1 MPYSVKEI
9 FHTLQGEGRNAGRSA
24 IFCRFTGCNLWS
36 GHEIDRASATCQF
49 CDTDFVGIDGQNGG
63 KFEEASDLAEVVDK
77 IWNTHVESKN
87 NKFIVCTGGEP
98 LLQLDTLLIEALQ
111 KKDFEVAIET
121 NGTQPAPPNIDW
133 ICVSPKTKVS
143 DLVIKSGNELKFVY
157 PQESLTPEQ
166 FEHFDFNL
174 FYLVPM
180 DGINKDESTRLAV
193 DYCLKN
199 PKWQLNLQMHKL
211 IGLP

>member
-9 FHTLQGEGRNAGRSA
+9 FHTLQGEGANAGRSA
-24 IFCRFTGCNLWS
+24 VFCRFTGCNLWS
-36 GHEIDRASATCQF
+36 GLEVDRANAICPF
-49 CDTDFVGIDGQNGG
+49 CDTDFVGVDGQNGA
-63 KFEEASDLAEVVDK
+63 KFEEASELAEVVDK
-77 IWNTHVESKN
+77 IWNTHVPNKK

-98 LLQLDTLLIEALQ
+98 LLQLDTLLIEALH
-111 KKDFEVAIET
+111 KIDFEVAIET
-121 NGTQPAPPNIDW
+121 NGTQPAPSNIDW
-133 ICVSPKTKVS
+133 VCVSPKTKVS
-143 DLVIKSGNELKFVY
+143 DLVIKSGDELKFVY

-166 FEHFDFNL
+166 FENYDFKC

-180 DGINKDESTRLAV
+180 DGENKDKNTKLAA

-199 PKWQLNLQMHKL
+199 PKWKLNLQMHKL

>member
-1 MPYSVKEI
+1 MPYSIKEI

-36 GHEIDRASATCQF
+36 GHEIDRASAVCQF

-77 IWNTHVESKN
+77 IWNTHVEIKN

-98 LLQLDTLLIEALQ
+98 LLQLDTLLIEALHE
-111 KKDFEVAIET
+111 KDFEVAIET
-121 NGTQPAPPNIDW
+121 NGTQLAPSNIDW
-133 ICVSPKTKVS
+133 VCVSPKTKVS
-143 DLVIKSGNELKFVY
+143 DLAIKSGDELKFVY
-157 PQESLTPEQ
+157 PQDSLTPEQ
-166 FEHFDFNL
+166 FESFDFTN

-180 DGINKDESTRLAV
+180 DGENKNSNTKLAA